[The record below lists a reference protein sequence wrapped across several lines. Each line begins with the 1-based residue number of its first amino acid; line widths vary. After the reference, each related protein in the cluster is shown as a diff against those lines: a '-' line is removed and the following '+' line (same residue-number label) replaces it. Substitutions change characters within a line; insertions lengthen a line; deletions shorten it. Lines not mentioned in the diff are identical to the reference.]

1 VSRPASS
8 ISQTRNVLRA
18 AARFYLRPVRRAIDD
33 ARHHAVR
40 RTWGVRLGPQP
51 VLGHEIVLRSPRVGD
66 AEQWREV
73 RTRERE
79 RIEPWWAS
87 SPLGWEQRHAD
98 AQWVSDL
105 LQARREARAGRAL
118 PLVVEIDGRLAGQC
132 NLEWI
137 APHTSTAEMGI
148 WMDSRWARRGLSPV
162 AAAMMVDYAI
172 FDLGLHRLIAPI
184 GTGNVP
190 AAAGARKLGMRLEG
204 TMSGFLD
211 VGGVRRDHELWA
223 LTPDCVPAGGLT
235 AAMLRS
241 ALERDPSCDPDLTA
255 RVPAARR
262 HVSRRTGD

>member
-1 VSRPASS
+1 MSRPASS
-8 ISQTRNVLRA
+8 IAQTRNVLRA
-18 AARFYLRPVRRAIDD
+18 AARFYLRPVRRAFDD

-51 VLGHEIVLRSPRVGD
+51 VLGHEVVLRSPRVGD
-66 AEQWREV
+66 APRWREV

-87 SPLGWEQRHAD
+87 SPLDWEQRHAD

-118 PLVVEIDGRLAGQC
+118 PLVVEIDGQLAGQC

-148 WMDSRWARRGLSPV
+148 WMDSRWARSGLSPV

-172 FDLGLHRLIAPI
+172 ADLGLHRLIAPI
-184 GTGNVP
+184 ATGNLA

-223 LTPDCVPAGGLT
+223 LTPGGIPAGGLT

-241 ALERDPSCDPDLTA
+241 AQEHGRPCDPDLNP
-255 RVPAARR
+255 PAPATRR
-262 HVSRRTGD
+262 HVFRRTGD

>member
-1 VSRPASS
+1 VSRPGSS
-8 ISQTRNVLRA
+8 ISQMHNLLRVA
-18 AARFYLRPVRRAIDD
+18 TRFYLRPVRRLFDD
-33 ARHHAVR
+33 TRHHAVR

-51 VLGHEIVLRSPRVGD
+51 VIGHEIVLRSPRFGD
-66 AEQWREV
+66 AEQWRRV

-87 SPLGWEQRHAD
+87 SPLTWEERHAD
-98 AQWVSDL
+98 AQWASDL

-118 PLVVEIDGRLAGQC
+118 PLVVEIDGQLAGQC
-132 NLEWI
+132 SLEWI

-162 AAAMMVDYAI
+162 AAAMMVDYAV

-184 GTGNVP
+184 GAGN
-190 AAAGARKLGMRLEG
+190 AAAIAGARKLGMQFEG

-211 VGGVRRDHELWA
+211 VGGVRRDHQLWA
-223 LTPDCVPAGGLT
+223 LTREGIPAGGLA
-235 AAMLRS
+235 AAMLQS
-241 ALERDPSCDPDLTA
+241 AVDRGPACDADLSG
-255 RVPAARR
+255 RPPVVRR